1 MAEQS
6 EDGQEKTEEPTA
18 KKLEKA
24 AEDGQVLSS
33 KEMFVF
39 TGVFVMFGLVYILP
53 YFSQMLI
60 SYWSMFFDW
69 SDIVNDKKSILDIL
83 SYALR
88 FFLMVILFIS
98 IPMFIIVLLTQI
110 AVGGINFAPK
120 AMQFKGK
127 KINPI
132 EGFKRMFSQKAL
144 AELVKAVLKV
154 LLLFGLTALV
164 VYDRLDDMIQ
174 LTERELSQAV
184 VVMGESFPKL
194 IFVLAI
200 GLAIIAAID
209 YFWQRH
215 IFIQGLRM
223 TKQEI
228 KDEFKQ
234 TEGSPEV
241 KAKIRRKQM
250 EASANTA
257 KQAAALEDVPNATA
271 VITNPTHF
279 AIALKYEVGSKGA
292 PTILAMGKGSMAKA
306 IIERAE
312 TASVTLFRS
321 PLLARALFFTGEI
334 GQEINDKLYTAV
346 AVALAY
352 IFKLDRG
359 EFASEPEITIPDDL
373 QFTEEGNVIK
383 GQENVK

>member
-1 MAEQS
+1 MAEESQ
-6 EDGQEKTEEPTA
+6 DGQEKTEEPTA
-18 KKLEKA
+18 RKLEKA
-24 AEDGQVLSS
+24 AEEGQVLSS
-33 KEMFVF
+33 KETFVF
-39 TGVFVMFGLVYILP
+39 TGILVMFGLVYIIP
-53 YFSQMLI
+53 YYAQMLL

-83 SYALR
+83 FYALR
-88 FFLMVILFIS
+88 FFVIVIVFIS
-98 IPMFIIVLLTQI
+98 IPMFLIVLLTQI

-120 AMQFKGK
+120 AMQFKGN

-132 EGFKRMFSQKAL
+132 EGFKRMFSQKSL
-144 AELVKAVLKV
+144 AELVKAILKV
-154 LLLFGLTALV
+154 LLLFGLTAVV

-184 VVMGESFPKL
+184 VVMGQAFPQL
-194 IFVLAI
+194 LFVLLI

-250 EASANTA
+250 EASANAA
-257 KQAAALEDVPNATA
+257 KQASALNDVKDATA

-292 PTILAMGKGSMAKA
+292 PTILALGKGAMAKA
-306 IIERAE
+306 IMERAE
-312 TASVTLFRS
+312 QANITLFRS

-334 GQEINDKLYTAV
+334 GQEISDKLYTAV

-352 IFKLDRG
+352 IYKIDRG
-359 EFASEPEITIPDDL
+359 EFASEPEIIVPEDM
-373 QFTEEGNVIK
+373 QFNEYGELLEGK
-383 GQENVK
+383 

>member
-1 MAEQS
+1 MAEESQ
-6 EDGQEKTEEPTA
+6 DGQEKTEEPTSR
-18 KKLEKA
+18 KLEKA
-24 AEDGQVLSS
+24 AEEGQVLSS

-39 TGVFVMFGLVYILP
+39 TGIIMMFGLVYLIP
-53 YFSQMLI
+53 YFSQMLL
-60 SYWSMFFDW
+60 SYWAMFFDW

-83 SYALR
+83 YYALR
-88 FFLMVILFIS
+88 FIVTIIFFIS
-98 IPMFIIVLLTQI
+98 IPIFLVVVLTQI

-120 AMQFKGK
+120 ALQFKGK

-132 EGFKRMFSQKAL
+132 EGLKRMFSQKAL
-144 AELVKAVLKV
+144 AELVKAILKV
-154 LLLFGLTALV
+154 LLLFGLTAVV
-164 VYDRLDDMIQ
+164 VYERLDDMIQ

-184 VVMGESFPKL
+184 IVMGQSFPQL
-194 IFVLAI
+194 LFVLLV
-200 GLAIIAAID
+200 GLAIIATID

-250 EASANTA
+250 EASANAA
-257 KQAAALEDVPNATA
+257 KQASALNDVKDATA
-271 VITNPTHF
+271 IITNPTHF
-279 AIALKYEVGSKGA
+279 AVALKYEVGSKGA
-292 PTILAMGKGSMAKA
+292 PTILALGKGAMAKA
-306 IIERAE
+306 IMERAE
-312 TASVTLFRS
+312 QANITLFRS

-334 GQEINDKLYTAV
+334 GQEISDKLYTAV

-352 IFKLDRG
+352 IYKIDRG
-359 EFASEPEITIPDDL
+359 EFASEPEIIVPEDM
-373 QFTEEGNVIK
+373 QFNEYGELLEGK
-383 GQENVK
+383 